1 MMWKATV
8 TPITTSYNSSMQ
20 KSISKHTTLPLKVS
34 TAQRESCPGGGLRSF
49 ALHLVLY
56 LFYFFYRLNL

>member
-8 TPITTSYNSSMQ
+8 TPITTSYNGSMQ

-34 TAQRESCPGGGLRSF
+34 TAQRERAALVEVCAPSRCIWFYTCSISF
-49 ALHLVLY
+49 TV
-56 LFYFFYRLNL
+56 